1 MISYSKWLEPHDAL
15 FLIGCRTIYVSETKV
30 QSLPNYHIA
39 QKWLWHSGAMAL
51 PEWWGGRPWVKEEQR
66 SWKADGSLCTCW
78 ERTENCSGK
87 NSYRK
92 MEHGT
97 WAPPTLESE
106 KHKKA
111 QECGWRIGGIGTRLL
126 GVGAAG
132 GQWGHELI
140 HFVSREISTS
150 PTCFT
155 FSRLEACTKSLP
167 LMGQVVLIYW
177 IQILMFFFFYF
188 TGKIIFQNQPTNQ
201 HTEDLLLVIRANTK
215 IAIW

>member
-1 MISYSKWLEPHDAL
+1 
-15 FLIGCRTIYVSETKV
+15 
-30 QSLPNYHIA
+30 
-39 QKWLWHSGAMAL
+39 MAL
-51 PEWWGGRPWVKEEQR
+51 ALRRNGTSWVMGGGGGGRPWVKEEQR
-66 SWKADGSLCTCW
+66 SWKVDGSLCTSW
-78 ERTENCSGK
+78 ERAENCSGK

-97 WAPPTLESE
+97 WGPPTLESE

-111 QECGWRIGGIGTRLL
+111 QECGWRIGGIGTRLS

-132 GQWGHELI
+132 VGWGHELI

-150 PTCFT
+150 PTRFT

-177 IQILMFFFFYF
+177 IQILTCFFSTLPQVKKFFK
-188 TGKIIFQNQPTNQ
+188 TNQPT
-201 HTEDLLLVIRANTK
+201 HGRFTPSDK
-215 IAIW
+215 S